1 MQSAEKSCA
10 VLGDGAI
17 RHSTDDTD
25 GRPRGRRDGIRFLRD
40 GPRRRSRPQNGRMRR
55 LLGILVAAVLA
66 LGLTACAPGPIPAAT
81 PSPGATTVAF
91 YGDSYTRGTG
101 ASAPEKR
108 WSTIISAERGW
119 FEINR
124 SENGLGFVNRRASM
138 GAGLDDIPAQIIED
152 RPDIVFVTMGLNDNF
167 SYERAADEIRAAI
180 DSDLDRLR
188 AGLPDARIIV
198 VEPFWYTA
206 DRPESVDVIIGWMR
220 DAAARIGADHVA
232 GASRWLDGHYAD
244 SADSWMAGD
253 GLHPND
259 TGYARMA
266 ERMDAEL
273 RALGL

>member
-1 MQSAEKSCA
+1 
-10 VLGDGAI
+10 
-17 RHSTDDTD
+17 
-25 GRPRGRRDGIRFLRD
+25 
-40 GPRRRSRPQNGRMRR
+40 MRR
-55 LLGILVAAVLA
+55 LLGIFVAAVFT
-66 LGLTACAPGPIPAAT
+66 LGLAACTPGPAPAPQ
-81 PSPGATTVAF
+81 PSLGATTVAF

-101 ASAPEKR
+101 ASAPDKR

-119 FEINR
+119 TEINR

-167 SYERAADEIRAAI
+167 SYDRAADEIRAAI

-198 VEPFWYTA
+198 VEPFWYT
-206 DRPESVDVIIGWMR
+206 DERPESVDVIIGWVR
-220 DAAARIGADHVA
+220 DAADRIGADHIA

-244 SADSWMAGD
+244 SPDSWMAAD
-253 GLHPND
+253 GLHPDD
-259 TGYARMA
+259 TGYAHLA

-273 RALGL
+273 RTLGV

>member
-1 MQSAEKSCA
+1 
-10 VLGDGAI
+10 
-17 RHSTDDTD
+17 
-25 GRPRGRRDGIRFLRD
+25 
-40 GPRRRSRPQNGRMRR
+40 MRR
-55 LLGILVAAVLA
+55 LLGIVVAAAFA
-66 LGLTACAPGPIPAAT
+66 LGLAACASDPASAPK

-101 ASAPEKR
+101 ASAPDKR

-119 FEINR
+119 TEINR

-167 SYERAADEIRAAI
+167 SYDRAGDEIRAAI
-180 DSDLDRLR
+180 DRDLDRLR
-188 AGLPDARIIV
+188 AGLPGARIIV
-198 VEPFWYTA
+198 VEPFWYT
-206 DRPESVDVIIGWMR
+206 DERPESVEVIIGWVR
-220 DAAARIGADHVA
+220 DAADRIGADHIA

-244 SADSWMAGD
+244 STDSWMAAD
-253 GLHPND
+253 GLHPDD
-259 TGYARMA
+259 TGYAHLA